1 MIYQDFRNL
10 KLSTTPQNIKV
21 NVEYL
26 DLSSNYLSKLPDDF
40 DKYQQLKIL
49 FLSNNNFQSIP
60 KILSKMTSLYMVSF
74 RNNKISEV
82 NFLPEKL
89 EWLILTNNSI
99 NKIYSIGKLVNLK
112 KLMLSGNMLNTLP
125 KDIVNCQKIE
135 LLRLSNN
142 QFSKIPECIF
152 ELNNLAWISMANNP
166 CFPLPNLNKNKD
178 YIDVKFIENICQIGE
193 GTAGKVYKSIFNNN
207 KVAVKHYKSKMTS
220 DGLSTNEMY
229 ILSSIKKHKNLIEI
243 IGYVYNTT
251 KEDINGIIM
260 PLFDNYN
267 SVGLPPSF
275 ETITRD
281 VYNKEIIEPGYI
293 IDQIEKA
300 TNHLHKNNIIHG
312 DLYSHNIIY
321 NIEKQHAVLT
331 DLGASFKVIDKKLL
345 DKFITIEQRA
355 LTIFKNELLDK
366 FQ

>member
-1 MIYQDFRNL
+1 
-10 KLSTTPQNIKV
+10 
-21 NVEYL
+21 
-26 DLSSNYLSKLPDDF
+26 
-40 DKYQQLKIL
+40 
-49 FLSNNNFQSIP
+49 
-60 KILSKMTSLYMVSF
+60 
-74 RNNKISEV
+74 
-82 NFLPEKL
+82 
-89 EWLILTNNSI
+89 
-99 NKIYSIGKLVNLK
+99 
-112 KLMLSGNMLNTLP
+112 MLNTLP

-142 QFSKIPECIF
+142 QFSRVPEYIF

-166 CFPLPNLNKNKD
+166 CFPLPDLNKDKVYTNIKL
-178 YIDVKFIENICQIGE
+178 IENISQIGE
-193 GTAGKVYKSIFNNN
+193 GSAGKVYKSIFNNEE
-207 KVAVKHYKSKMTS
+207 VAVKHYKSKMTS

-243 IGYVYNTT
+243 IGYTYDNT

-281 VYNKEIIEPGYI
+281 VYNEEIINPEYI
-293 IDQIEKA
+293 IQQIEKA
-300 TNHLHKNNIIHG
+300 TNHLHKNSIIHG

-321 NIEKQHAVLT
+321 NREKQHAVLT
-331 DLGASFKVIDKKLL
+331 DLGASFKVIDKNLL

-355 LTIFKNELLDK
+355 LTIFKNELSDK